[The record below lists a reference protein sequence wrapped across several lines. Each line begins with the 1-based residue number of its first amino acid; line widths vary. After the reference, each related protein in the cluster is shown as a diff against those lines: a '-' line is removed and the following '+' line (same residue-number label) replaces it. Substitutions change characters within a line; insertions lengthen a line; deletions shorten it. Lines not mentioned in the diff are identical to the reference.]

1 MLAEYH
7 AFSLGKIMNK
17 KIWLSSLIAVLVVLA
32 VVTTIFYYLPQ
43 WQRAR
48 EGSTKTTQQAKN
60 KSIEPAKQPE
70 TLSTV
75 TADTNLDR
83 YISELGFSGSVL
95 VVKDNKVILRKGYGE
110 ANYEQKIPN
119 SPNTLFPIGSTQKA
133 MIATA
138 ILQLQEKKQ
147 LQVTDAI
154 AKYFPDFPNGQNIRL
169 FNLLNHTSGIFGR
182 NQTNQAETSDELV
195 NEIKANGTVGQ
206 PGRWHYLDA
215 NYIILTKL
223 LEKITHTDYR
233 TYLKQHIIAPS
244 YMTGT
249 GFMNDTTYQQSK
261 QASVGYELEKG
272 HMTPGALPNFS
283 QLFGVGDMY
292 MNPTDMYLFDRAL
305 FTHKLLKSDSLNA
318 MLKPGSSS
326 QYGMGFCNDP
336 ALIVNRGY
344 LSGWSVSN
352 GFSHGGRI
360 YIVLFSNV
368 RNHAISLSDM
378 NSKIYTQLT
387 N

>member
-17 KIWLSSLIAVLVVLA
+17 KIWLSSLIAVLVILA

-48 EGSTKTTQQAKN
+48 EGSNKTTQQAKN

-206 PGRWHYLDA
+206 PGA
-215 NYIILTKL
+215 GII
-223 LEKITHTDYR
+223 
-233 TYLKQHIIAPS
+233 
-244 YMTGT
+244 
-249 GFMNDTTYQQSK
+249 
-261 QASVGYELEKG
+261 
-272 HMTPGALPNFS
+272 
-283 QLFGVGDMY
+283 
-292 MNPTDMYLFDRAL
+292 
-305 FTHKLLKSDSLNA
+305 
-318 MLKPGSSS
+318 
-326 QYGMGFCNDP
+326 
-336 ALIVNRGY
+336 
-344 LSGWSVSN
+344 
-352 GFSHGGRI
+352 
-360 YIVLFSNV
+360 
-368 RNHAISLSDM
+368 
-378 NSKIYTQLT
+378 
-387 N
+387 

>member
-1 MLAEYH
+1 
-7 AFSLGKIMNK
+7 MNK

-138 ILQLQEKKQ
+138 ILQLQEK
-147 LQVTDAI
+147 
-154 AKYFPDFPNGQNIRL
+154 
-169 FNLLNHTSGIFGR
+169 
-182 NQTNQAETSDELV
+182 
-195 NEIKANGTVGQ
+195 
-206 PGRWHYLDA
+206 
-215 NYIILTKL
+215 
-223 LEKITHTDYR
+223 
-233 TYLKQHIIAPS
+233 
-244 YMTGT
+244 
-249 GFMNDTTYQQSK
+249 
-261 QASVGYELEKG
+261 
-272 HMTPGALPNFS
+272 
-283 QLFGVGDMY
+283 
-292 MNPTDMYLFDRAL
+292 
-305 FTHKLLKSDSLNA
+305 
-318 MLKPGSSS
+318 
-326 QYGMGFCNDP
+326 
-336 ALIVNRGY
+336 
-344 LSGWSVSN
+344 
-352 GFSHGGRI
+352 
-360 YIVLFSNV
+360 
-368 RNHAISLSDM
+368 
-378 NSKIYTQLT
+378 
-387 N
+387 